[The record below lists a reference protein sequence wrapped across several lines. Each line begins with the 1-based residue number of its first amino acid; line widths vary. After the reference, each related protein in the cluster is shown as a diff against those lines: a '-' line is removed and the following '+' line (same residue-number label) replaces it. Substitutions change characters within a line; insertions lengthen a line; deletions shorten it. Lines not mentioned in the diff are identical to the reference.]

1 MAMSASSRPTTGHLQ
16 LMGRVV
22 ITGNIRAITGLRIG
36 SSDRSIGI
44 GEASPVLRDA
54 LTTRPYIPGSS
65 LRGKLRSL
73 AERIRWHDLS
83 RDLQS
88 TNGPKIH
95 QCPKTIGQAE
105 AQQYRDCPICPV
117 FGVPSDHAH
126 ATPTRLMVR
135 DMILSDNSAN
145 QLYRTRTE
153 LPYTEVKYEV
163 AIDRITAA
171 SNPREIERVPAGA
184 VFSGLDMSFSVYEAS
199 DVKRF
204 AVVAQAMALLEDD
217 YLGGHGARGYGRIEF
232 TGLKVTIKD
241 YRRGSVRT
249 DDRDYASTYAL
260 AQDSDKVGSWIN
272 ETLTP
277 GRSV

>member
-1 MAMSASSRPTTGHLQ
+1 MAMSASSRPTGHLQ
-16 LMGRVV
+16 LMGRVA
-22 ITGNIRAITGLRIG
+22 ITGNIRAVTGLRIG
-36 SSDRSIGI
+36 SSDKNIGI
-44 GEASPVLRDA
+44 GEAAQVLRDA
-54 LTTRPYIPGSS
+54 LTKRPYIPGSS

-73 AERIRWHDLS
+73 AERSRWSTLS
-83 RDLQS
+83 AS
-88 TNGPKIH
+88 TQQIGPRVQIH
-95 QCPKTIGQAE
+95 RCTSGE
-105 AQQYRDCPICPV
+105 AYTACAICPV
-117 FGVPSDHAH
+117 FGVTSDNAF
-126 ATPTRLMVR
+126 ATPTRLIVR
-135 DMILSDNSAN
+135 DLLLSNESATLLEN
-145 QLYRTRTE
+145 ARTE
-153 LPYTEVKYEV
+153 LPYTEVKTEV

-171 SNPREIERVPAGA
+171 SNPRDIERVPAGA
-184 VFSGLDMSFSVYEAS
+184 VFSGLDLSFSVYEAA

-249 DDRDYASTYAL
+249 DDRDYVSTYEL
-260 AQDSDKVGSWIN
+260 AQGSDAVGSWIN

>member
-1 MAMSASSRPTTGHLQ
+1 MSASSRPTTGHLQ

-22 ITGNIRAITGLRIG
+22 VTGNIRAVTGLRIG
-36 SSDRSIGI
+36 SSDKNIGI
-44 GEASPVLRDA
+44 GEAAQVLRDA
-54 LTTRPYIPGSS
+54 LTKRPYIPGSS

-73 AERIRWHDLS
+73 AERSRWSTLS
-83 RDLQS
+83 AS
-88 TNGPKIH
+88 TQQIGRLVQIH
-95 QCPKTIGQAE
+95 RCTSGE
-105 AQQYRDCPICPV
+105 AYTTCAICPV
-117 FGVPSDHAH
+117 FGVTSDNAF
-126 ATPTRLMVR
+126 ATPTRLIVR
-135 DMILSDNSAN
+135 DLLLSNESATLLEN
-145 QLYRTRTE
+145 ARTE
-153 LPYTEVKYEV
+153 LPYTEVKTEV

-171 SNPREIERVPAGA
+171 SNPRDIERVPAGA
-184 VFSGLDMSFSVYEAS
+184 VFSGLDLSFSVYEAA

-249 DDRDYASTYAL
+249 DDRDYVSTYEL
-260 AQDSDKVGSWIN
+260 AKGSDAVGSWIN
-272 ETLTP
+272 EILTP

>member
-1 MAMSASSRPTTGHLQ
+1 MAMSASSRPTGYLQ
-16 LMGRVV
+16 LMGRVA
-22 ITGNIRAITGLRIG
+22 ITGNIRAVTGLRIG
-36 SSDRSIGI
+36 SSDKNIGI
-44 GEASPVLRDA
+44 GEAAQVLRDA
-54 LTTRPYIPGSS
+54 LTKRPYIPGSS

-73 AERIRWHDLS
+73 AERSRWSTLS
-83 RDLQS
+83 AS
-88 TNGPKIH
+88 TQQIGPRVQIH
-95 QCPKTIGQAE
+95 RCTTGDSYTTCA
-105 AQQYRDCPICPV
+105 ICPV
-117 FGVPSDHAH
+117 FGVTSDNAF
-126 ATPTRLMVR
+126 ATPTRLIVR
-135 DMILSDNSAN
+135 DLLLSNESATLLEN
-145 QLYRTRTE
+145 ARTE
-153 LPYTEVKYEV
+153 LPYTEVKTEV

-171 SNPREIERVPAGA
+171 SNPRDIERVPAGA
-184 VFSGLDMSFSVYEAS
+184 VFSGLDLSFSVYEAA

-249 DDRDYASTYAL
+249 DDRDYGSTYEL
-260 AQDSDKVGSWIN
+260 AQGSDAVGSWIN